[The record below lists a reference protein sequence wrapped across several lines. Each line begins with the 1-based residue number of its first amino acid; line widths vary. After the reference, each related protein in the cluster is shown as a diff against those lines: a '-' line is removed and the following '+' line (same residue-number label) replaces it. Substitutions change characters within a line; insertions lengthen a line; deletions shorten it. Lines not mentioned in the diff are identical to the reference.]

1 MSPTPSPLLHTLLI
15 PYLIFGPAFSFTDVS
30 SNNPLHLLTQMRVLA
45 ELQDREKTRAHG
57 KGRREGGAAPTYT
70 CIHPSCNHV
79 FSREVLESWT
89 CRQIFF
95 QVPGGALGTKF
106 VPSFFG
112 LQRKAIFSL
121 AATFLPQRRAPNLP
135 RSSWHEVLDNPTA
148 YWVFPIKVNNLS

>member
-79 FSREVLESWT
+79 FSREGLESWT
-89 CRQIFF
+89 CRQIFSRF
-95 QVPGGALGTKF
+95 LEVHWAQSLFPLSLGFREKPF
-106 VPSFFG
+106 SV
-112 LQRKAIFSL
+112 LQQPFCPRD
-121 AATFLPQRRAPNLP
+121 LPQTYHVLP
-135 RSSWHEVLDNPTA
+135 GMRFLTTPLLIGF
-148 YWVFPIKVNNLS
+148 FPLK